1 MRPTTVG
8 EFARLCGGAL
18 SGASPG
24 DRLVGFATDH
34 RDVKPGY
41 LFLAI
46 KGNRVDG
53 HDFIGQAMAAGAVAS
68 MVERSVPYP
77 HIRVPSLVEALATFA
92 LRKRETF
99 RGPVVGITGSNGK
112 TTTKEFLSAAL
123 EPKGRVLKSPGNK
136 NSEFTSP
143 LVWADMLPDH
153 QSAVIEMAMR
163 GFGQIRHL
171 AQLHRPTAGII
182 TCIGTAHIEMVG
194 SRQGIA
200 RAKGELLQG
209 LPPHAPSA
217 LWQEDDFLDDLAA
230 MAPGPVH
237 TFGFSPE
244 AECRIIGY
252 RALDWE
258 RSQVVGTLRGKD
270 WEAVLPVVGRH
281 QALNAAAA
289 VLMAELHGVSAAV
302 AADRLS
308 GATLPPMR
316 MQHLQVRGVTV
327 ILDTYNAS
335 PDSTIAA
342 LAALVEGPC
351 EGRRLA
357 IIGEMRELGD
367 FEEWGH
373 RHVGKAAGK
382 LAVDSLLLVG
392 ASCVHIQ
399 EEALGAGY
407 PPERM
412 ESMASVDL
420 DRVVEFLGKAQPG
433 DVVLVKGSRALE
445 LELAVEAWSR

>member
-1 MRPTTVG
+1 MRPTTIG
-8 EFARLCGGAL
+8 EFARLCDGSL
-18 SGASPG
+18 SGAGPG
-24 DRLVGFATDH
+24 DRLVGFATDS
-34 RDVKPGY
+34 RDVQPGY

-46 KGNRVDG
+46 KGSRVDG
-53 HDFIGQAMAAGAVAS
+53 HDYVGRAMEAGAVAAL
-68 MVERSVPYP
+68 VERPVPFP
-77 HIRVPSLVEALATFA
+77 HIRVASLVEALATFA
-92 LRKRETF
+92 QKRRQTF

-143 LVWADMLPDH
+143 LVWTDLLPDH

-171 AQLHRPTAGII
+171 AKLHSPSAGII

-200 RAKGELLQG
+200 RAKGELLLG

-217 LWQEDDFLDDLAA
+217 LWQEDDFLDDLCK

-244 AECRIIGY
+244 ADCRIIGY
-252 RALDWE
+252 RALDWQ

-289 VLMAELHGVSAAV
+289 VLVADLLGVSAPI

-308 GATLPPMR
+308 SATLPPMR
-316 MQHLQVRGVTV
+316 MEHRSVRGVTI

-357 IIGEMRELGD
+357 ILGEMRELGD

-382 LAVDSLLLVG
+382 LAVDEMLLLG
-392 ASCVHIQ
+392 ASCVHIY
-399 EEALGAGY
+399 EEVLAAGY
-407 PPERM
+407 PPERV
-412 ESMASVDL
+412 ESLPLVDL
-420 DRVVEFLGKAQPG
+420 DRVVAFLGKAKPG

-445 LELAVEAWSR
+445 LEHAVEAWSK